1 MPRKMI
7 DRDALANKETFT
19 KKDVQ
24 DILIAYNNCLS
35 DSIGKALSF
44 ILLNSDGCK
53 AHIYELTEN
62 SNDSI
67 PALNKLL
74 DEEDLFDD
82 NMIVRADVGK
92 AIIGAVRA
100 SLQYSKDFLRD
111 ELNLSLPRVREIETY
126 VDTNDNQFN
135 NKSEFSSTVR
145 AIAEEILDGST
156 MGSHDGWDY
165 AVDTSRKGAWI
176 TVLTHPKYNEVRL
189 VMVDKNEI
197 DPDSDTLEYIQKQF
211 NRITGATNNTIH

>member
-7 DRDALANKETFT
+7 DHDALANKETFT
-19 KKDVQ
+19 KEDVQ
-24 DILIAYNNCLS
+24 SILIAYNNCFNDAL
-35 DSIGKALSF
+35 GKALSF
-44 ILLNSDGCK
+44 IVLNSDGCK
-53 AHIYELTEN
+53 AYIYELTEN
-62 SNDSI
+62 GNDSI
-67 PALNKLL
+67 QALDKLL
-74 DEEDLFDD
+74 NEEDLFDS

-92 AIIGAVRA
+92 TIIGAIKA

-111 ELNLSLPRVREIETY
+111 ELDLSLPRIREIETY
-126 VDTNDNQFN
+126 VDINDNQFD
-135 NKSEFSSTVR
+135 NKSEFSGIVR

-211 NRITGATNNTIH
+211 NHITGTSDKTIH

>member
-19 KKDVQ
+19 KSDVQ
-24 DILIAYNNCLS
+24 DILIAYTNCLR
-35 DSIGKALSF
+35 DSYGKAMSF
-44 ILLNSDGCK
+44 LLLNRDGVQR
-53 AHIYELTEN
+53 HIKDIAEHG
-62 SNDSI
+62 NDSMH
-67 PALNKLL
+67 ALDKIL
-74 DEEDLFDD
+74 DDDMFDD
-82 NMIVRADVGK
+82 NMIVNAEVGK
-92 AIIGAVRA
+92 AILGAMQA
-100 SLQYSKDFLRD
+100 TLKFSKDFLKD
-111 ELNLSLPRVREIETY
+111 ELNLRLPEIREIETY

-135 NKSEFSSTVR
+135 NKSNFSNTIR
-145 AIAEEILDGST
+145 AVAEEIMNGST

-211 NRITGATNNTIH
+211 NYITGATNKTIH

>member
-7 DRDALANKETFT
+7 DREALASKETFT

-53 AHIYELTEN
+53 AHIYEVAEN

-67 PALNKLL
+67 PALDKLL
-74 DEEDLFDD
+74 NEEDLFDD

-111 ELNLSLPRVREIETY
+111 ELNLTLPKVREIETY
-126 VDTNDNQFN
+126 VDTNYNQFN
-135 NKSEFSSTVR
+135 NKSDFSSTIR
-145 AIAEEILDGST
+145 AVAEEIMDGST
-156 MGSHDGWDY
+156 MGSQDGWDY

-211 NRITGATNNTIH
+211 SHITGTTNKTIH

>member
-7 DRDALANKETFT
+7 DREALANKETFT
-19 KKDVQ
+19 KSDVQ
-24 DILIAYNNCLS
+24 DILIAYTNCLR
-35 DSIGKALSF
+35 DSYGKAMSF
-44 ILLNSDGCK
+44 LLLNRDDVQR
-53 AHIYELTEN
+53 HIKDIAEHG
-62 SNDSI
+62 NDSMH
-67 PALNKLL
+67 ALDKIL
-74 DEEDLFDD
+74 DDDMFDD
-82 NMIVRADVGK
+82 NMIVSAEVGK
-92 AIIGAVRA
+92 AILGAMQA
-100 SLQYSKDFLRD
+100 TLKFSKDFLKD
-111 ELNLSLPRVREIETY
+111 ELNLRLPEIREIETY

-135 NKSEFSSTVR
+135 NKSNFSNTIR
-145 AIAEEILDGST
+145 AVAEEIMDGST

-211 NRITGATNNTIH
+211 NHITGATNNTIH

>member
-1 MPRKMI
+1 MI

-19 KKDVQ
+19 KEDVQ
-24 DILIAYNNCLS
+24 NILIAYNNCFNDAL
-35 DSIGKALSF
+35 GKALSF
-44 ILLNSDGCK
+44 IVLNSDGCK

-62 SNDSI
+62 GNDSI
-67 PALNKLL
+67 QVLDKLL
-74 DEEDLFDD
+74 NEEDLFDSD
-82 NMIVRADVGK
+82 MIVRADVGK
-92 AIIGAVRA
+92 AIIGAVKA

-111 ELNLSLPRVREIETY
+111 ELDLSLPRIIEIETY
-126 VDTNDNQFN
+126 IDTNDNQFN
-135 NKSEFSSTVR
+135 NKSEFSGIIR

-211 NRITGATNNTIH
+211 NHITGTSDKTIH

>member
-7 DRDALANKETFT
+7 DRDALASKETFT

-44 ILLNSDGCK
+44 ILLNSAGCK
-53 AHIYELTEN
+53 AHIYEIAEN

-67 PALNKLL
+67 PALDKLL
-74 DEEDLFDD
+74 NEEDLFDD

-111 ELNLSLPRVREIETY
+111 ELNLTLPKVREIETY
-126 VDTNDNQFN
+126 VDTNDNQFD
-135 NKSEFSSTVR
+135 NKRDFSSTVR
-145 AIAEEILDGST
+145 AIAEEITDGST
-156 MGSHDGWDY
+156 VGSHDGWDY

-176 TVLTHPKYNEVRL
+176 TVLTHPNYNEVRL

-211 NRITGATNNTIH
+211 SNITGTTNKTIH

>member
-19 KKDVQ
+19 KSDVQ
-24 DILIAYNNCLS
+24 DILVAYTNCLR
-35 DSIGKALSF
+35 DSYGKAMSF
-44 ILLNSDGCK
+44 LLLNRDGVQR
-53 AHIYELTEN
+53 HIKDIAEHG
-62 SNDSI
+62 NDSMH
-67 PALNKLL
+67 ALDKIL
-74 DEEDLFDD
+74 DDDMFDD
-82 NMIVRADVGK
+82 NMIVNAEVGK
-92 AIIGAVRA
+92 AILGAMNA
-100 SLQYSKDFLRD
+100 TIKFSKDFLKD
-111 ELNLSLPRVREIETY
+111 ELNLRLPEIREIETY

-135 NKSEFSSTVR
+135 NKSDFSSTIR
-145 AIAEEILDGST
+145 AVAEEIMDGST
-156 MGSHDGWDY
+156 MGSQDGWDY

-211 NRITGATNNTIH
+211 SNITGATNKTIH

>member
-19 KKDVQ
+19 KSDVQ
-24 DILIAYNNCLS
+24 DILIAYTNCLR
-35 DSIGKALSF
+35 DSYRKAMSF
-44 ILLNSDGCK
+44 LLLNRDGVQR
-53 AHIYELTEN
+53 HIKDIAEHG
-62 SNDSI
+62 NDSMH
-67 PALNKLL
+67 ALDKIL
-74 DEEDLFDD
+74 DDDMFDD
-82 NMIVRADVGK
+82 NMIVNAEVGK
-92 AIIGAVRA
+92 AILGAMQA
-100 SLQYSKDFLRD
+100 TLKFSKDFLKD
-111 ELNLSLPRVREIETY
+111 ELNLRLPEIREIETY

-135 NKSEFSSTVR
+135 NKSNFSNTIR
-145 AIAEEILDGST
+145 AVAEEIMDGST

-211 NRITGATNNTIH
+211 NHITGATNKTIH

>member
-7 DRDALANKETFT
+7 DREALANKETFT
-19 KKDVQ
+19 KSDVQ
-24 DILIAYNNCLS
+24 DILIAYTNCLR
-35 DSIGKALSF
+35 DSYGKAMSF
-44 ILLNSDGCK
+44 LLLNRDGVQR
-53 AHIYELTEN
+53 HIKDIAEHG
-62 SNDSI
+62 NDSMH
-67 PALNKLL
+67 ALDKIL
-74 DEEDLFDD
+74 DDDMFDD
-82 NMIVRADVGK
+82 NMIVNAEVGK
-92 AIIGAVRA
+92 AILGAMQA
-100 SLQYSKDFLRD
+100 TLKFSKDFLKD
-111 ELNLSLPRVREIETY
+111 ELNLRLPEIREIETY

-135 NKSEFSSTVR
+135 NKSNFSNTIR
-145 AIAEEILDGST
+145 AVAEEIMDGST

-211 NRITGATNNTIH
+211 DNITGATNKTIH

>member
-74 DEEDLFDD
+74 NEEDLFDD

-189 VMVDKNEI
+189 VVVDKNEI

>member
-74 DEEDLFDD
+74 NEEDLFDD

-197 DPDSDTLEYIQKQF
+197 DPDSNTLEYIQEQF